1 MKTILNK
8 KILLIVGVVGAAI
21 LSLLLFSAQQ
31 PQQDTS
37 VVPTPTTA
45 EINRNRQQN
54 KLSVEIS
61 PSISTTLVP
70 GEKQTFSLRFSK
82 PTTQDALNIAVTE
95 TDLSKD
101 AAPTATPFS
110 YSVAGA
116 SHILSLTEA
125 IKPYRKY
132 QILIKNAA
140 SGNTILNVSYLSA
153 APAETPAATNN
164 LDLIPYLP
172 YETASY
178 ALSYNNQTNTYIFNF
193 KYNPNSVD
201 DLETQY
207 QKAKQDAID
216 YIRSKEIN
224 ESTLIIEW
232 RYS

>member
-1 MKTILNK
+1 MLNK

-31 PQQDTS
+31 PQQDTP

-45 EINRNRQQN
+45 EINRDRQRD

-70 GEKQTFSLRFSK
+70 GEKQAFSLQFSE
-82 PTTQDALNIAVTE
+82 PTVQDALNISVTE
-95 TDLSKD
+95 TDLSRD
-101 AAPTATPFS
+101 STPSTSPFS
-110 YSVAGA
+110 YSVAGVN
-116 SHILSLTEA
+116 HILSLAET

-153 APAETPAATNN
+153 APVETPAATNN

-178 ALSYNNQTNTYIFNF
+178 ALSYNNQTNTYVFNF
-193 KYNPNSVD
+193 KYNPNSLD
-201 DLETQY
+201 ALETQY

-216 YIRSKEIN
+216 YIRSKQID